1 MIEYKQTRNQKQDC
15 ALIHILFYSNLD
27 YPFPNVDLE
36 MKITQN
42 IINDLKYFEQ
52 VFSIEQILMSIK
64 SLKEQVK
71 SLESK
76 QLYQIAT
83 PSPI

>member
-1 MIEYKQTRNQKQDC
+1 MIEYNQTRNQKQDC

-42 IINDLKYFEQ
+42 IINDLKYFDFTIFNI
-52 VFSIEQILMSIK
+52 VFEFVNVCI
-64 SLKEQVK
+64 
-71 SLESK
+71 
-76 QLYQIAT
+76 
-83 PSPI
+83 PIVCCMKIGKN